1 MTDMI
6 TVTGV
11 VATEP
16 SKFVTAAAVPI
27 TSFRL
32 ASNQRRY
39 DRTRQEWVDVATNWY
54 KVSAFRQLALHA
66 LVSLHKGE
74 RVVVTGKLK
83 VREWTAGEK
92 NGTAVEIDAESIGHD
107 LTFGTSMFTRSA
119 MSASGQQPET
129 DAPALGPSDDAAW
142 ATRSE
147 SDNFGGD
154 ADAAADDN
162 DEREL
167 EHDQDQGQDQK
178 AAGHEN
184 AASRAV
190 ESTLTGT
197 PF

>member
-16 SKFVTAAAVPI
+16 TKFVTSAAVPI

-39 DRTRQEWVDVATNWY
+39 DRGKQEWVDVGTNWY
-54 KVSAFRQLALHA
+54 GVSAFRALALHA

-74 RVVVTGKLK
+74 RVVVTGRLK

-119 MSASGQQPET
+119 VSGNQQQADPQAAVPSHYDGAPT
-129 DAPALGPSDDAAW
+129 GDA
-142 ATRSE
+142 RE
-147 SDNFGGD
+147 SDVIGG
-154 ADAAADDN
+154 
-162 DEREL
+162 DEREGAEEQDADGQPSAER
-167 EHDQDQGQDQK
+167 EH
-178 AAGHEN
+178 AAAH
-184 AASRAV
+184 AA
-190 ESTLTGT
+190 ESTLSAT